1 MGQSDVMQLA
11 SLGPFILRARDCVA
25 AMLSN
30 ARYILQ
36 ELPAVPM
43 DDLLRQRTRT
53 ACALLIGARHDLI
66 KELFDLD
73 DRGAEGAAD
82 SEIVERVRRIVDWAR
97 EDVTPIVELAGRVD
111 RAVGSTG
118 EVALVGIL
126 LLESAGNIAIAFNA
140 MQEAAD
146 ELLRDL
152 QATPSRDPAVRRT
165 AVAQTFDPSADRL
178 AQRPQ
183 CHPAHE

>member
-1 MGQSDVMQLA
+1 MQLA
-11 SLGPFILRARDCVA
+11 SLSPFILRAHDCVA

-30 ARYILQ
+30 AKYILQ
-36 ELPAVPM
+36 ELPTVPM

-73 DRGAEGAAD
+73 DRAAEGASD
-82 SEIVERVRRIVDWAR
+82 PEIVERVRRIVDWAR

-111 RAVGSTG
+111 RAAGSTG
-118 EVALVGIL
+118 ETVLAGIL

-140 MQEAAD
+140 MQDAANA
-146 ELLRDL
+146 LMRD
-152 QATPSRDPAVRRT
+152 ATSAESVQPA
-165 AVAQTFDPSADRL
+165 
-178 AQRPQ
+178 
-183 CHPAHE
+183 